1 MLTLSEKTKNVS
13 IYVIAIAMFMEML
26 DATVLNTSLPQ
37 IAKSL
42 HTNPIELKII
52 ITTYL
57 LTLGIFIPVS
67 GWLVDRVGERIALI
81 TAIIIFCLSSI
92 GCGLSNHLWTL
103 TLFRLLQGIGGAFL
117 APVARLILLHI
128 YGRKNTVK
136 AMARVS
142 TMTITGMAFG
152 PIIGGAITT
161 YIGWRWIFFINIPF
175 SLLGIFLVYYF
186 LPELS
191 ERVKRPFDFLGF
203 ALIGGA
209 LGLGLFFLDIIT
221 QPIFTLNEK
230 LTILFLVVFFT
241 LAYIWHAKRGGNLL
255 LNFSVFKNKTF
266 KIAAFGSLTSRFT
279 LSTTPFLIPL
289 MLQSSYG
296 YTALQS
302 GLLILPSMVG
312 ALCSRPLVNSWLHR
326 FGYRKLLLVNTLII
340 FFTYL
345 TYTINAY
352 DFSPVILIVQQFIVG
367 FCMALQFTSMNSL
380 AYKNLDA
387 SQISQGNSIYSTVVQ
402 LSTSFGI
409 AFAALTM
416 ITAIGFHHLTHN
428 VPLIAFKVVFLVQ
441 ALFMLVTFW
450 LFYQLERSALPLR
463 HPEGAQ

>member
-1 MLTLSEKTKNVS
+1 MDEKTKSIS

-103 TLFRLLQGIGGAFL
+103 TLFRLLQGVGGAFL
-117 APVARLILLHI
+117 APVARLILVRI

-136 AMARVS
+136 AMARIS
-142 TMTITGMAFG
+142 TITITGMGLG
-152 PIIGGAITT
+152 PIVGGAMTT
-161 YIGWRWIFFINIPF
+161 YMGWRWIFFINIPF
-175 SLLGIFLVYYF
+175 SIIGIFLVYRY
-186 LPELS
+186 LPALS
-191 ERVKRPFDFLGF
+191 ERIKRPFDFLGF

-209 LGLGLFFLDIIT
+209 LGLSLFFLDILT
-221 QPIFTLNEK
+221 QPIFTLSEK
-230 LTILFLVVFFT
+230 LDILLLVAFLTV
-241 LAYIWHAKRGGNLL
+241 AYVWHAKRGKNLL
-255 LNFSVFKNKTF
+255 LNFNVFKNKTF
-266 KIAAFGSLTSRFT
+266 KLAAFGSLTSRFT

-302 GLLILPSMVG
+302 GLLVIPSMVG
-312 ALCSRPLVNSWLHR
+312 ALGSRPVVNNWLQR

-367 FCMALQFTSMNSL
+367 FCMALQFTGMNSL
-380 AYKNLDA
+380 AYKNLDT
-387 SQISQGNSIYSTVVQ
+387 SQISQGTSIYSAIVQ
-402 LSTSFGI
+402 LSASFGI

-416 ITAIGFHHLTHN
+416 ITAIGFHHLTHD

-450 LFYQLERSALPLR
+450 LFYQLDCSSLPL
-463 HPEGAQ
+463 HHSSAKAAQ